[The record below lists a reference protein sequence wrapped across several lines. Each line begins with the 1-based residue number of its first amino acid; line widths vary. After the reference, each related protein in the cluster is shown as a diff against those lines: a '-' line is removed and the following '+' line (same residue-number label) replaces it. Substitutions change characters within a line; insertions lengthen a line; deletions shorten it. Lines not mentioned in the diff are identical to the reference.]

1 MPEAVLTALGSLA
14 AAVVT
19 GFWAAADAMLKR
31 PMASVLMMVTGCLEF
46 IGVFAGLFVFWQA
59 LCKLAPS

>member
-1 MPEAVLTALGSLA
+1 
-14 AAVVT
+14 VVT